1 MHNWWPALR
10 CSSCRAIKD
19 DELQTA
25 IEDTIDVFNE
35 SESAIEDAKR
45 LSMRNK
51 LLRQRNQVLLNDNK
65 RLEAE
70 NEKLSKWVERLFKK
84 IQDLEEAVRTKE
96 ELKEQCDNEKVFDPN
111 QLLLH
116 FVWVVNKESE
126 LPKKSKLWDVYYVNR
141 ISENRFFTKEWRK
154 DWTKLEREDF
164 IS

>member
-1 MHNWWPALR
+1 MCKKIIPRIHNWWPALR

-51 LLRQRNQVLLNDNK
+51 LLRQRNQVLLNDNQ
-65 RLEAE
+65 RLEKE
-70 NEKLSKWVERLFKK
+70 NERLRKWVERLFAK
-84 IQDLEEAVRTKE
+84 IN
-96 ELKEQCDNEKVFDPN
+96 ELD
-111 QLLLH
+111 
-116 FVWVVNKESE
+116 W
-126 LPKKSKLWDVYYVNR
+126 KSK
-141 ISENRFFTKEWRK
+141 I
-154 DWTKLEREDF
+154 EDF